1 MGAFKVEREAL
12 FVVVRSIA
20 LMAFGNVSGSF
31 RWSFHAATIRLEA
44 SLLKDFVPCL
54 SIAARHAAR
63 LRRTQTAR
71 RV

>member
-31 RWSFHAATIRLEA
+31 R
-44 SLLKDFVPCL
+44 
-54 SIAARHAAR
+54 
-63 LRRTQTAR
+63 
-71 RV
+71 